1 MSSSQLDVLCV
12 GESMLMVT
20 PERPGEL
27 TLGPGYALHVAGAE
41 SNVAIH
47 LAALGCRA
55 AWASRV
61 GAGPLGDLL
70 VSAIDA
76 AGVDVSL
83 VERSPTHPTGVFFKV
98 PRADGSSVHYYRRGS
113 AAATMGPAFADRVRR
128 SAATVTHLTGITA
141 ALSPS
146 CLELLRALLARPRPR
161 GRWVSFDVNY
171 RPALWERDAAPVLLE
186 LARQADVV
194 FVGLDEAGALWR
206 VRTVDELASLL
217 PPTCVLVVKNA
228 AEDATTVRGGRR
240 TSVPAR
246 QVEVVDPVGA
256 GDAFAA
262 GWLAGALRGLPDE
275 ARLKLGHFVASTV
288 LGTVADVA
296 PLPPVEHICDAIGVS
311 TAEWSAATANVA
323 GAAPCP

>member
-1 MSSSQLDVLCV
+1 MTSSQLDALCV
-12 GESMLMVT
+12 GESMLVVT

-41 SNVAIH
+41 SNVAMH

-61 GAGPLGDLL
+61 GADPLGDLL
-70 VSAIDA
+70 VSAIEA

-98 PRADGSSVHYYRRGS
+98 PRAGGTSVHYYRRGS
-113 AAATMGPAFADRVRR
+113 AASTMGPDFTDRVSR
-128 SAATVTHLTGITA
+128 SPATVTHLSGVTA

-146 CLELLRALLARPRPR
+146 CLELLRTLLARPRPD
-161 GRWVSFDVNY
+161 GRWISFDVNY

-186 LARQADVV
+186 LARRADVV
-194 FVGLDEAGALWR
+194 FVGLDEAGALWH

-217 PPTCVLVVKNA
+217 PPTCVLVVKNG
-228 AEDATTVRGGRR
+228 AEDATTVRGGHR
-240 TSVPAR
+240 TTVPAR
-246 QVEVVDPVGA
+246 RADVVDPVGA

-262 GWLAGALRGLPDE
+262 GWLAGALRGLSDE
-275 ARLKLGHFVASTV
+275 ARLKLGHLVASTT

-296 PLPPVEHICDAIGVS
+296 PLPPVEHICEAIGVPV
-311 TAEWSAATANVA
+311 AQWSAAAARMA
-323 GAAPCP
+323 GAAP